1 MTEYI
6 MVVGLAAVIFLTM
19 GPLFKRAVQ
28 SIVKL
33 TADQIAP
40 QQNAEQR
47 ITPLSGYLVENYTN
61 VGYAHSKNTIENI
74 GIINYAV
81 DDYDVTISNSKVNLG
96 FTNRYR

>member
-1 MTEYI
+1 MTEYV
-6 MVVGLAAVIFLTM
+6 MVIGLAAAVFFAM
-19 GPLFKRAVQ
+19 SPLFKRAIQ

-47 ITPLSGYLVENYTN
+47 ITPLSGYLIENYSS
-61 VGYAHSKNTIENI
+61 VGYAHSKNTVENI
-74 GIINYAV
+74 GDINYIV
-81 DDYDVTISNSKVNLG
+81 DDVDATISNSKVNLG